1 MRPPLGAARNRH
13 VFSAIGA
20 YGLLSNVVSK
30 RRQMTEML
38 PAKDRDEGKS

>member
-1 MRPPLGAARNRH
+1 MRPTLASRIIGTS
-13 VFSAIGA
+13 FSAIGA
-20 YGLLSNVVSK
+20 YGLRSNVVSK